1 MKRNDRYAA
10 ARRKGRQEQ
19 MMNKATADI
28 THNMMMN
35 TKLIGLTLV
44 ILTMSVTA
52 QAQNDAISR
61 FFDKYAGDDSF
72 TQVTVSS
79 KMFSLFT
86 DMEAETPEDKEVLE
100 AISKL
105 KGIRIIAKD
114 NARNARELYREA
126 FALIPKSDY
135 QELMSVRDDR
145 KDMKFMIREDGDKI
159 SELLMVMGGPEE
171 FMVLS
176 VFGEIDLKQI
186 SRIGRKMNV
195 SGLEKLEGM
204 DKKSSK
210 SAPTSKDN
218 K

>member
-1 MKRNDRYAA
+1 MNMKL
-10 ARRKGRQEQ
+10 
-19 MMNKATADI
+19 T
-28 THNMMMN
+28 
-35 TKLIGLTLV
+35 GLTLV
-44 ILTMSVTA
+44 IILVSAGA
-52 QAQNDAISR
+52 QAQNDAITR
-61 FFDKYAGDDSF
+61 FFDKYAADDSF

-86 DMEAETPEDKEVLE
+86 NMEADTPEDKELLD

-105 KGIRIIAKD
+105 KGLRIIAKD

-126 FALIPKSDY
+126 FSLIPKADY
-135 QELMSVRDDR
+135 EELMSVRDDR
-145 KDMKFMIREDGDKI
+145 KDMKFMIRENGDKI
-159 SELLMVMGGPEE
+159 SELLMVMGGPDE

-195 SGLEKLEGM
+195 SGLEKLESM
-204 DKKSSK
+204 DKKDSK
-210 SAPTSKDN
+210 GAPTSKDN